1 MVMGMKA
8 AKALAAR
15 KQVEKIGHKRRYDTL
30 CRVLDSICAE
40 APLSLTEYHP
50 PSTNPDA
57 RIQARSRAL
66 LHLYLKVK
74 FGLINFADREWHI
87 GVAPFGWTACSIP

>member
-1 MVMGMKA
+1 MYVRIKEDGDGGKEMVMGMKP
-8 AKALAAR
+8 AKALAAK
-15 KQVEKIGHKRRYDTL
+15 KQVEKIGHKRRYETL

-66 LHLYLKVK
+66 LHLYLKAK
-74 FGLINFADREWHI
+74 FGYR
-87 GVAPFGWTACSIP
+87 GVSSE